1 MRTLQR
7 RPAKIRPPR
16 RPAPANTSLSEPASP
31 PVVSPANPTILLV
44 DDDPAVLE
52 GLRRVLQSEGWKVFS
67 AAGGEDALE
76 YLQAHRPDLM
86 ITDLSM
92 AAVSG
97 WDLLFH
103 ENLQRPALP
112 IFVITALPLTSIGGA
127 DRFAQ
132 EFFQKPID
140 LDALLSA
147 VRRYLGA
154 PRDAVAPV

>member
-1 MRTLQR
+1 M
-7 RPAKIRPPR
+7 
-16 RPAPANTSLSEPASP
+16 
-31 PVVSPANPTILLV
+31 
-44 DDDPAVLE
+44 
-52 GLRRVLQSEGWKVFS
+52 LQSEGWEVFS